1 MRRHQ
6 QPTPSSAS
14 SSDSD
19 GSDIESCFDT
29 GDEQEGTDAET
40 VPTDVDTDVDGD
52 DEADLPDLEWLAGEE
67 NAHPPEY
74 YLDQENN
81 SDESEDEDEDYSD
94 GSLLLLDMIEGYFHR
109 WVSYSLLAC
118 HLLPLFTGIA
128 SMYEGSCRGDAGR
141 LSPYP
146 QGLLRADIESTS
158 GEGWEEACRHL
169 VASTLGIYWKVF
181 WLVYERA
188 TGEKIE
194 GKMNRHMH
202 RVLKK
207 LAKKYR
213 LSTRP
218 SPTDLQRKVYIGL
231 QLIIKAV
238 VSLRLGRYMS

>member
-1 MRRHQ
+1 MCRRQ

-40 VPTDVDTDVDGD
+40 EPTDVDTDVDGD

-94 GSLLLLDMIEGYFHR
+94 GSLLLLDMIEGNFYR

-118 HLLPLFTGIA
+118 RLLPL
-128 SMYEGSCRGDAGR
+128 
-141 LSPYP
+141 
-146 QGLLRADIESTS
+146 
-158 GEGWEEACRHL
+158 
-169 VASTLGIYWKVF
+169 
-181 WLVYERA
+181 
-188 TGEKIE
+188 
-194 GKMNRHMH
+194 NR
-202 RVLKK
+202 
-207 LAKKYR
+207 
-213 LSTRP
+213 
-218 SPTDLQRKVYIGL
+218 
-231 QLIIKAV
+231 
-238 VSLRLGRYMS
+238 